1 MLRARQLEV
10 VTDTIERFTPAGIQ
24 LSSGA
29 ELEADIIVTATGLK
43 LTALGEVRLEVDGQ
57 PVNTG
62 ECLTYKG
69 MMLSDV
75 PNLIQVFGY
84 TNASWTLKADLTCN
98 YLARLLR
105 YMDRRGLRVAVA
117 RRTPDVQEQPFI
129 DFTSGYVQRAADIL
143 PKQGDQPAWRVHQSY
158 LKDKL
163 MIQYGELD
171 DGVLRFQ

>member
-1 MLRARQLEV
+1 
-10 VTDTIERFTPAGIQ
+10 
-24 LSSGA
+24 
-29 ELEADIIVTATGLK
+29 
-43 LTALGEVRLEVDGQ
+43 
-57 PVNTG
+57 
-62 ECLTYKG
+62 

-129 DFTSGYVQRAADIL
+129 DFTSGYVQRAADIRSEEHTSEL
-143 PKQGDQPAWRVHQSY
+143 QSRPH
-158 LKDKL
+158 LVCRLLLEKKK
-163 MIQYGELD
+163 
-171 DGVLRFQ
+171 R

>member
-1 MLRARQLEV
+1 TAKR
-10 VTDTIERFTPAGIQ
+10 
-24 LSSGA
+24 
-29 ELEADIIVTATGLK
+29 IVHAACK
-43 LTALGEVRLEVDGQ
+43 KRRDLGEVSLKVNGQ
-57 PVNTG
+57 PMNTR
-62 ECLTYKG
+62 EFLTYKS

-75 PNLIQVFGY
+75 PNLIQLFGY
-84 TNASWTLKADLTCN
+84 TTASWTLKADLTCN

-158 LKDKL
+158 LK
-163 MIQYGELD
+163 
-171 DGVLRFQ
+171 